1 MLTFTDA
8 LETAA
13 GPRSVWKI
21 LHDPGRFPQWW
32 AGFASTEDAAAEAP
46 GDDSSGRFTA
56 FLDQSLY
63 QDMDPSRPMV
73 HEVRSHADGER
84 VVISC
89 LAAEIE
95 YDWRLTPLDGGR
107 GTRIQVLVAVP
118 EKRANRFELMRTI
131 IGASIRRLAALAE
144 ETA

>member
-8 LETAA
+8 LETTA

-32 AGFASTEDAAAEAP
+32 AGLASIDVAAEAP
-46 GDDSSGRFTA
+46 GDVSSRRFTA

-63 QDMDPSRPMV
+63 QDMDPNRPMV

-89 LAAEIE
+89 LVAEIE

-107 GTRIQVLVAVP
+107 GTRIEVAVAVP
-118 EKRANRFELMRTI
+118 ERRANRFELMRTI

-144 ETA
+144 EAA